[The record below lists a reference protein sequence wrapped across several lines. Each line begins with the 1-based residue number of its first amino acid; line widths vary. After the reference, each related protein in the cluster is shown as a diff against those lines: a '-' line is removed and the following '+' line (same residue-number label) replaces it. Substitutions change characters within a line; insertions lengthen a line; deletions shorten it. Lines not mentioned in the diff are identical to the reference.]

1 MSDQRPA
8 DDFTEPTERMPVS
21 TLKRLAADAGVRD
34 LRGLEK
40 GQLPAVIKRA
50 RLDTHGVDW
59 RVDVQDL
66 SISVETEVEALPRE
80 DRVYHLRWNVLNP
93 VRDKKRYAKVKAA
106 SKQAFLTQKGFRK
119 ERQAVEALLD
129 DEDATMAGVMA
140 AQADAYG
147 LAAPVSCKV
156 AGPRRVDR
164 FLPGVEP
171 DENDDGSD
179 RFETL
184 EEDFVVCTLAQ
195 GASLMLV
202 NGQATYTLE
211 PDEGL
216 TSEPVTVGVLI
227 DAIETVAMDGA
238 IIKHE
243 RGVSVDLAHPFC
255 EMRAE
260 ERPKGRPGHAAK
272 PTKQAVVNISWGS

>member
-1 MSDQRPA
+1 MA
-8 DDFTEPTERMPVS
+8 NDFTEPTERMPVS

-50 RLDTHGVDW
+50 RLDAHGVDW
-59 RVDVQDL
+59 RVDVKDL
-66 SISVETEVEALPRE
+66 SLIVETEVEELPRE
-80 DRVYHLRWNVLNP
+80 DRVYHLRWNVVNP
-93 VRDKKRYAKVKAA
+93 VHDKKRYEKVKAA
-106 SKQAFLTQKGFRK
+106 CKKAFLSQKGFRK
-119 ERQAVEALLD
+119 EREAVEALLD
-129 DEDATMAGVMA
+129 DEHAGAIMA

-147 LAAPVSCKV
+147 MAAPLSVKV
-156 AGPRRVDR
+156 TGPRRVNR
-164 FLPGVEP
+164 FLPDVEP

-184 EEDFVVCTLAQ
+184 DEDFVVCTLAQ

-202 NGQATYTLE
+202 DGLATYTLE

-216 TSEPVTVGVLI
+216 ASEPVTVGVLI
-227 DAIETVAMDGA
+227 DAIETVAMDRA
-238 IIKHE
+238 LMKHE
-243 RGVSVDLAHPFC
+243 QGVSVDLAHPFC

-260 ERPKGRPGHAAK
+260 ERPKGYAAK

>member
-1 MSDQRPA
+1 MSDPRPA
-8 DDFTEPTERMPVS
+8 DDFTEPTARMPVG

-40 GQLPAVIKRA
+40 GQLPGVIKRA
-50 RLDTHGVDW
+50 RLDKHGVDW
-59 RVDVQDL
+59 RVDVKDL
-66 SISVETEVEALPRE
+66 SISVETEVAELPRE

-93 VRDKKRYAKVKAA
+93 ARDKKRYAKVQAA
-106 SKQAFLTQKGFRK
+106 SKTAFLTQKGFRK

-129 DEDATMAGVMA
+129 DEDAGAIMA

-147 LAAPVSCKV
+147 MAAPVSVKV

-164 FLPGVEP
+164 FLPDVVP

-179 RFETL
+179 RYETL
-184 EEDFVVCTLAQ
+184 DEDFVVCTLAQ

-216 TSEPVTVGVLI
+216 ASESVTVGVLI

-243 RGVSVDLAHPFC
+243 HGVSVDLAHPFC

-260 ERPKGRPGHAAK
+260 ERIKGRPGHTEPA
-272 PTKQAVVNISWGS
+272 KQAVVNISWGS

>member
-1 MSDQRPA
+1 MPDPRPA
-8 DDFTEPTERMPVS
+8 DDYTEPTERMPVS

-59 RVDVQDL
+59 RVDVKDL
-66 SISVETEVEALPRE
+66 SISVETRVEELPRE

-93 VRDKKRYAKVKAA
+93 LRDKKRYAKVKAA
-106 SKQAFLTQKGFRK
+106 SKKAFLTQKGFRK

-129 DEDATMAGVMA
+129 DEDAGAIMA

-147 LAAPVSCKV
+147 MAAPVSVKV
-156 AGPRRVDR
+156 VGPRRVDR
-164 FLPGVEP
+164 FLPDVEP

-184 EEDFVVCTLAQ
+184 DEDFVVCTLAQ

-202 NGQATYTLE
+202 DGLATYTLE

-216 TSEPVTVGVLI
+216 ASEPVTVGALI
-227 DAIETVAMDGA
+227 DAIETVATDSA
-238 IIKHE
+238 IMRHE
-243 RGVSVDLAHPFC
+243 NGVSVDLAHPFC
-255 EMRAE
+255 QMRAE
-260 ERPKGRPGHAAK
+260 ERPKGYAAK

>member
-1 MSDQRPA
+1 MSDPRLA
-8 DDFTEPTERMPVS
+8 NDFTEPTARMPVS

-59 RVDVQDL
+59 RVDVKDL
-66 SISVETEVEALPRE
+66 SVSVETRVEELPRE

-93 VRDKKRYAKVKAA
+93 LRDKKRYAKVKAA
-106 SKQAFLTQKGFRK
+106 SKKAFLGQAGYRK
-119 ERQAVEALLD
+119 ERLAVEALLD
-129 DEDATMAGVMA
+129 DEEAGAIMA

-147 LAAPVSCKV
+147 MAAPVSVKV
-156 AGPRRVDR
+156 VGPRRVDR
-164 FLPGVEP
+164 FLPDVEP

-184 EEDFVVCTLAQ
+184 DEDFVVCTLSQ

-211 PDEGL
+211 PDEGKA
-216 TSEPVTVGVLI
+216 SEPVTVGVLI
-227 DAIETVAMDGA
+227 DAIETVALDGA

-243 RGVSVDLAHPFC
+243 HGVPVDLAHPFC
-255 EMRAE
+255 EMRAQ
-260 ERPKGRPGHAAK
+260 ERPKGYAAARLLA
-272 PTKQAVVNISWGS
+272 KQAVVNISWGS

>member
-1 MSDQRPA
+1 MSDPRPA
-8 DDFTEPTERMPVS
+8 DDFTEPTERMPVA

-50 RLDTHGVDW
+50 RLDAHGVDW
-59 RVDVQDL
+59 RVDVKDL

-93 VRDKKRYAKVKAA
+93 ARDEKRYAKVKAA

-129 DEDATMAGVMA
+129 DEEAGAIMA

-147 LAAPVSCKV
+147 LAAPTSCKV
-156 AGPRRVDR
+156 SGPRRVDR
-164 FLPGVEP
+164 FLRDVEP
-171 DENDDGSD
+171 DENDDDSD

-184 EEDFVVCTLAQ
+184 DEDFVVCTLAQ

-202 NGQATYTLE
+202 NGPATYTLE
-211 PDEGL
+211 PDKGL

-238 IIKHE
+238 ILKHE
-243 RGVSVDLAHPFC
+243 HGVSVDLAHPFC

-260 ERPKGRPGHAAK
+260 ERPKGYAAARRLRW
-272 PTKQAVVNISWGS
+272 QAVVHISWGS

>member
-1 MSDQRPA
+1 MSDQRLA
-8 DDFTEPTERMPVS
+8 NDFTEPTECMPVS

-50 RLDTHGVDW
+50 RLNTHGVDW
-59 RVDVQDL
+59 RVDVKDL
-66 SISVETEVEALPRE
+66 SLTVETEVAELPRE
-80 DRVYHLRWNVLNP
+80 DRVYHLRMNVVNP
-93 VRDKKRYAKVKAA
+93 LRDKKRYDLVKGA
-106 SKQAFLTQKGFRK
+106 SKKAFLNLVRFRK
-119 ERQAVEALLD
+119 ERQEVEALLD
-129 DEDATMAGVMA
+129 DGEAGAIMA
-140 AQADAYG
+140 AQADANG
-147 LAAPVSCKV
+147 MAAPLSVKV
-156 AGPRRVDR
+156 KERRVDR
-164 FLPGVEP
+164 FLPEVEP

-184 EEDFVVCTLAQ
+184 DEDFVVCTLAQ

-202 NGQATYTLE
+202 NGLATYTLE

-216 TSEPVTVGVLI
+216 ASESVTVGVLI
-227 DAIETVAMDGA
+227 DAIETVAMDRA
-238 IIKHE
+238 LISHE

-260 ERPKGRPGHAAK
+260 ERPKGYAAK

>member
-1 MSDQRPA
+1 MLDPRLA
-8 DDFTEPTERMPVS
+8 DDYTEPTERMPVS

-59 RVDVQDL
+59 CVDVKDL
-66 SISVETEVEALPRE
+66 SLSVETKVAELPWE

-93 VRDKKRYAKVKAA
+93 VRDKKRYDQVKGAC
-106 SKQAFLTQKGFRK
+106 KKAFLTQKGFRK
-119 ERQAVEALLD
+119 ERQAVEALLE
-129 DEDATMAGVMA
+129 DEEAGEIMA

-147 LAAPVSCKV
+147 MAAPVSCKV
-156 AGPRRVDR
+156 SGPRRVDR
-164 FLPGVEP
+164 FLPDVEP

-179 RFETL
+179 RFQEL
-184 EEDFVVCTLAQ
+184 DEDFVVCTLSQ

-202 NGQATYTLE
+202 NGLATYTLE

-216 TSEPVTVGVLI
+216 ASEPVTVGVLI

-238 IIKHE
+238 LMKHE
-243 RGVSVDLAHPFC
+243 QGVSVDLAHPFC

-260 ERPKGRPGHAAK
+260 ERPKGYAAK

>member
-1 MSDQRPA
+1 MSDLRLA
-8 DDFTEPTERMPVS
+8 DDFTEPTARMPVG

-40 GQLPAVIKRA
+40 GQLPEVIKRA

-59 RVDVQDL
+59 RVDVKDL
-66 SISVETEVEALPRE
+66 SVSVETRVEELPRE

-93 VRDKKRYAKVKAA
+93 LRDKKRYAKVKAA
-106 SKQAFLTQKGFRK
+106 SKKAFLGLAGFRK

-129 DEDATMAGVMA
+129 DEDAGAIMA

-147 LAAPVSCKV
+147 MAAPVSVKV
-156 AGPRRVDR
+156 VGPRRVGLY
-164 FLPGVEP
+164 LPDVEP

-179 RFETL
+179 RFEEL
-184 EEDFVVCTLAQ
+184 DEDFVVCTLAK

-216 TSEPVTVGVLI
+216 ASEPVTVGVLV

-243 RGVSVDLAHPFC
+243 HGVPVDLAHPFC

-260 ERPKGRPGHAAK
+260 ERPKGYAAK